1 MTLRQV
7 ASPYSGPALSSNSSL
22 LFLSHAVQLSKC
34 FWGKTV
40 IVLFLPHILD
50 LAVGSEAFHCP
61 NRLRHRESVFYTVL
75 RADTATMTH
84 PTVEH
89 CGGI

>member
-1 MTLRQV
+1 M
-7 ASPYSGPALSSNSSL
+7 
-22 LFLSHAVQLSKC
+22 
-34 FWGKTV
+34 

-61 NRLRHRESVFYTVL
+61 DRLRHRERVFYTVL
-75 RADTATMTH
+75 RADTATLTH

-89 CGGI
+89 YGGI